1 MSIKTKEPSKRYETK
16 TTSNLSESNPEHRQI
31 KEQMEKLEGGY
42 LGFGLRA
49 GAFEKGLTASDS
61 VYLDDYDASMK
72 QMEMEVKMK
81 EELMIRDSLS
91 KKASHAAKDKPSF
104 AVPLKA
110 KALSK
115 ENNTMQ
121 VIVTKKRKN
130 GNANEGTEGSDNNS
144 GSSSS
149 SSSSVKKVKGD
160 EDDGIV
166 GCLGSKDANTNGKKH
181 ESSSSSAAKSAVSAL
196 AMYDSDSGRDDDD

>member
-1 MSIKTKEPSKRYETK
+1 MSITTKEPSKRYETK

-130 GNANEGTEGSDNNS
+130 GNANKGTEGSDNNS
-144 GSSSS
+144 GSCS

-166 GCLGSKDANTNGKKH
+166 GCLGSKDANTNEKKH

>member
-1 MSIKTKEPSKRYETK
+1 MSITTKEPSKRYETK

-130 GNANEGTEGSDNNS
+130 GNANKGTEGSDNNS
-144 GSSSS
+144 GSSS

-166 GCLGSKDANTNGKKH
+166 GCLGSKDANTNEKKH

>member
-1 MSIKTKEPSKRYETK
+1 MSVKTKEPSKRYETK

-130 GNANEGTEGSDNNS
+130 GNANKGTEGSDNNS
-144 GSSSS
+144 GSSS

-166 GCLGSKDANTNGKKH
+166 GCLGSKDANTNEKKH